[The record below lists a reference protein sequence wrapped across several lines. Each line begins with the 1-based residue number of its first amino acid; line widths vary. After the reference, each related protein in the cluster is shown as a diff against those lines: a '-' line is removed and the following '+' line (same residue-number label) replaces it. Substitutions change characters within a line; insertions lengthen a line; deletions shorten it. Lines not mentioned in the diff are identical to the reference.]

1 MKVGD
6 KVKGFK
12 FESNDMKG
20 PIYFSSVMDKYNTE
34 YGTVYEINDCHFI
47 IEFNDGQKWC
57 YPLLKDEN
65 EMRLDQPTDTH
76 YNNENGSLYLFAE
89 QHGLNA
95 WEFDIIKRITRC
107 RKKGQFIEDLEKTK
121 RVIDLYIK
129 EYDTTA
135 NR

>member
-1 MKVGD
+1 MKKGD
-6 KVKGFK
+6 KLIAIDECRMDGTNRKTLTIGSEYTVVNMFGNEFMVRNDYGEKHFFDLDDYLDIFK
-12 FESNDMKG
+12 
-20 PIYFSSVMDKYNTE
+20 
-34 YGTVYEINDCHFI
+34 HA
-47 IEFNDGQKWC
+47 
-57 YPLLKDEN
+57 
-65 EMRLDQPTDTH
+65 QPTDTH

-89 QHGLNA
+89 QHNLNA

>member
-1 MKVGD
+1 MKVRY
-6 KVKGFK
+6 VKEQRPYTNKRLTLGCIY
-12 FESNDMKG
+12 ESSLKENGNYDLIDNRGK
-20 PIYFSSVMDKYNTE
+20 ITSCFQS
-34 YGTVYEINDCHFI
+34 EIEL
-47 IEFNDGQKWC
+47 IE
-57 YPLLKDEN
+57 
-65 EMRLDQPTDTH
+65 DQQTDIH